1 MSERYQTSSDADL
14 LIAIRTSD
22 AAAFEVLYYRYY
34 GEIKGFVRRKFG
46 LDEEAARDL
55 LQEVFARIWEKRGT
69 LDPEKSIRAFLYQIA
84 RNRCIDQLR
93 KSGREVNLSLQE
105 YEALIADVP
114 DDLQMLVQQAVNQ
127 LPAPLREVVVMK
139 WIEGRKYKEI
149 GKILGI
155 SPRTVEQRMGK
166 AMKILLQ
173 ELKDALIFLAF
184 SSIINL

>member
-1 MSERYQTSSDADL
+1 MKERYQTSSDADL

-22 AAAFEVLYYRYY
+22 AEAFEALYYRYY
-34 GEIKGFVRRKFG
+34 GEIKGFIRRKFG

-93 KSGREVNLSLQE
+93 KSGREVNLSLAE
-105 YEALIADVP
+105 YEALVADVP

-149 GKILGI
+149 GQILGI

-173 ELKDALIFLAF
+173 KLKDALIFLAF